1 MRSVLVTGG
10 TVRIGAAIS
19 ERLARDGWRVVT
31 SSHRHDAG
39 ADVVADLSTAGGA
52 ERLFEAAKEFLGGA
66 APDAVVNNAALFDG
80 PEDVV
85 ATLNFASP
93 ARLTELLAQEAP
105 PRQVVNIVDSRV
117 LLREPVTP
125 YERSKARLLEDTR
138 AAARR
143 FAGRVRVNA
152 VAPGP
157 ALASPLVREKAG
169 PTPFGRPTP
178 EAVAD
183 AVAFLLSAQ
192 YTTGCVIPVDGGK
205 CA

>member
-1 MRSVLVTGG
+1 MRAVLVTGG

-19 ERLARDGWRVVT
+19 ERLVRDGWRVVT

-52 ERLFEAAKEFLGGA
+52 EALYESAKVFLGGV
-66 APDAVVNNAALFDG
+66 APDAIVNNAALFNG
-80 PEDVV
+80 PDDVV

-105 PRQVVNIVDSRV
+105 PRQVVNIIDSRV
-117 LLREPVTP
+117 LMRESLTP
-125 YERSKARLLEDTR
+125 YELSKARLLEETR

-157 ALASPLVREKAG
+157 ALASPLVKEKAG

-183 AVAFLLSAQ
+183 AVAFLLSAS
-192 YTTGCVIPVDGGK
+192 YTTGCVIPVDGGRFT
-205 CA
+205 

>member
-1 MRSVLVTGG
+1 MRAVLVTGG

-19 ERLARDGWRVVT
+19 ERLVRDGWRVVT

-52 ERLFEAAKEFLGGA
+52 EALYESAKVFLGGV
-66 APDAVVNNAALFDG
+66 APDAIVNNAALFNG
-80 PEDVV
+80 PDDVV

-105 PRQVVNIVDSRV
+105 PRQVVNI
-117 LLREPVTP
+117 
-125 YERSKARLLEDTR
+125 SKARLLEDTR

-143 FAGRVRVNA
+143 FAGSVRVNA

-157 ALASPLVREKAG
+157 ALASPLVKEKAG

-183 AVAFLLSAQ
+183 AVAFLLSAS
-192 YTTGCVIPVDGGK
+192 YTTGCVIPVDGGRFT
-205 CA
+205 